1 MPCQGTAARSGDPV
15 VDAAKARAL
24 GNALVAFLIVPW
36 TFSLII
42 YSGAPL
48 SIELLAT
55 CCIESVLS
63 GLCVKP
69 CACQES

>member
-1 MPCQGTAARSGDPV
+1 MLCQGTAARSGDPV

-42 YSGAPL
+42 YSGDVYL
-48 SIELLAT
+48 FELLAN
-55 CCIESVLS
+55 
-63 GLCVKP
+63 GVK
-69 CACQES
+69 AC